1 MNSYLF
7 SRPTK
12 TYDEACTEDST
23 IELGLSLM
31 GYDQATI
38 ESLRSYFGDRIVC
51 NEKHFKEYYFDYAR
65 PYVQKYNTQLRLE
78 TVDRNLNPFFDNYS
92 ERYIQNGGQD
102 EKTPAGKTESIT
114 PAEITKTI
122 TPVESKETKTFADF
136 ETEMEAG
143 IKTTRSGS
151 VETQESGSSYDETV
165 SDSDNKNLAKVNP
178 MSSSAATIGAGE
190 ADSHEIN
197 GLDWSHSS
205 QQGQT
210 TQKGY
215 QKVTHNASGHPTIE
229 ETYNNVEDARSG
241 KDTTTVTYKNDEII
255 KKEKL
260 NNGSD
265 KITVQTAGEN
275 KTTYDNDELQKYG
288 HWIKDQQKGRSNLTP
303 QKALT
308 EAMTYLRD
316 ISPAFMW
323 LRKELEPAFL
333 GVYDYD

>member
-1 MNSYLF
+1 MNSYIF

-102 EKTPAGKTESIT
+102 ERTPSGKTESLK
-114 PAEITKTI
+114 PAEITHTI
-122 TPVESKETKTFADF
+122 SPAETKDTKTFADF
-136 ETEMEAG
+136 ETELEAG

-178 MSSSAATIGAGE
+178 MSSSAATIGAGD

-197 GLDWSHSS
+197 GLDWTHSS

-215 QKVTHNASGHPTIE
+215 QKVTHNASGHPTTE
-229 ETYNNVEDARSG
+229 ETYNNVEDSRSG
-241 KDTTTVTYKNDEII
+241 KDTTTVTYKNDEVI

-265 KITVQTAGEN
+265 KLTVQTSGEN
-275 KTTYDNDELQKYG
+275 KVTYDNDEVQKYG